1 MVSSSLKEVN
11 TMFETIFSY
20 PAVLRRH
27 REGPLASKR
36 LEYLQYLH
44 DRGAALGTVLREA
57 RYCLCMAREI
67 ERWPREHCF
76 YAADLEAIA
85 ASWATR
91 RVAQGRA
98 ADPRWPKEQFYAVAR
113 NFLQQLGRLAHDP
126 EPPPGRHDAWL
137 EDFLQAECQ
146 ERGLALATRKSRQWH
161 IQRFLAFLDQKGYSL
176 ESLSPDHVDTY
187 LKHLGQTWSRVSL
200 NSTAHALRTWFRYCE
215 KMGRIPAGLADSI
228 LAPRIYRHEGLPL
241 GPTWE
246 QVKSIIPDSHGDKPS
261 QLRDRAILLL
271 FAVYGLRSGEVRHF
285 QLDDIDWNK
294 DRFSV
299 VRSKSRQ
306 REMLPLEPHTGN
318 AIARY
323 LRQGRPKCDNRCVFV
338 TLHAPFRPLSAGA
351 LYHAVR
357 HRLLS
362 VAGPGKGRGPHA
374 LRHACARRLGNAG
387 LSLKEIGDHLG
398 HQSPD
403 STRIYTKVDLTSLRL
418 VAMEDLGGLL

>member
-1 MVSSSLKEVN
+1 
-11 TMFETIFSY
+11 MFETIYSY

-27 REGPLASKR
+27 REGPLASER
-36 LEYLQYLH
+36 LEYLRYLR
-44 DRGAALGTVLREA
+44 DRGAALGTMLREA
-57 RYCLCMAREI
+57 RYCLCVAREI
-67 ERWPREHCF
+67 ERWPRERCF
-76 YAADLEAIA
+76 DAANLEAIA
-85 ASWATR
+85 ASWAMR

-98 ADPRWPKEQFYAVAR
+98 AGLRWPKEQFYSVACS
-113 NFLQQLGRLAHDP
+113 FLKRLGRLAHDP
-126 EPPPGRHDAWL
+126 VPPPGRYDAWL
-137 EDFLQAECQ
+137 EDFLGAECQ

-161 IQRFLAFLDQKGYSL
+161 IQRFLTYLDQKGYSL
-176 ESLSPDHVDTY
+176 ESLTPDHVDTY

-200 NSTAHALRTWFRYCE
+200 SSTARALRTWFRYSE
-215 KMGRIPAGLADSI
+215 MMGRTPVGLADSI
-228 LAPRIYRHEGLPL
+228 LTPRIYRDEGLPV

-246 QVKSIIPDSHGDKPS
+246 QVKGIIPDSRGDKPL

-271 FAVYGLRSGEVRHF
+271 FAVYGLRSGEVRRL

-294 DRFSV
+294 DRLSV

-306 REMLPLEPHTGN
+306 RELLPLEPRTGN

-323 LRQGRPKCDNRCVFV
+323 LRQGRPKCDSRCVFV
-338 TLHAPFRPLSAGA
+338 TLRAPFRPLSAGA
-351 LYHAVR
+351 LYHAVS
-357 HRLLS
+357 HRLLP

-374 LRHACARRLGNAG
+374 LRHACARRLGDAG

-403 STRIYTKVDLTSLRL
+403 STRIYAKVDLTSLRL